1 MTANVQT
8 MGYVGATPWH
18 GLGSKLDETA
28 DVETWAKQAG
38 FDWTVESSPIF
49 YRAGSAAQRTDEHQV
64 FFRSDKP
71 EVVLGV
77 ASDQFKPAQPREF
90 LEFLYQ
96 FGQETDATV
105 HTAGILGVG
114 KKFWVLIKNNGSQ
127 EVKPGDGPTED
138 YILGA
143 SANDGS
149 MASMF
154 GPCRTRV
161 VCQNTLTMAL
171 GEELEKLRISHRS
184 RISWDS
190 VRAWLQKEKQDFG
203 LYGDLMGELAK
214 IPVDASQ
221 AIEFSHELL
230 CPDWNPNLKP
240 TRPRSFSKFLDT
252 LQHGVGQR
260 EAGRNAYGLV
270 NAVTRYVDHDKTAR
284 GQDSR
289 LNAAWFGAGAA
300 LKQQSMDLLLKSCVE
315 KWGER
320 SRLQPVLAE
329 TRYNKLLEAA

>member
-1 MTANVQT
+1 MPANINSI
-8 MGYVGATPWH
+8 GYVGETPWH
-18 GLGSKLDETA
+18 GLGNRLTKDADLD
-28 DVETWAKQAG
+28 TWIKEAG
-38 FDWTVESSPIF
+38 FNWTVESSPVF
-49 YRAGSAAQRTDEHQV
+49 YRAGDTALKTDELQV
-64 FFRSDKP
+64 FYRSDRP
-71 EVVLGV
+71 DVVLGSG
-77 ASDQFKPAQPREF
+77 SDQFNPSQPVEF
-90 LEFLYQ
+90 MEFLYQ
-96 FGQETDATV
+96 FGQETDAHV
-105 HTAGILGVG
+105 HTAGVLGVG
-114 KKFWVLIKNNGSQ
+114 KKFWVLIKNNGNR
-127 EVKPGDGPTED
+127 EIKPGDGPTED

-171 GEELEKLRISHRS
+171 GERLEKLRISHRS
-184 RISWDS
+184 RIQWDS
-190 VRAWLQKEKQDFG
+190 VRSWLKREQEDFG

-214 IPVDASQ
+214 IPIDAAQAVD
-221 AIEFSHELL
+221 FSKELMA
-230 CPDWNPNLKP
+230 PDWNPQLKP
-240 TRPRSFSKFLDT
+240 TRPRSLSKFLDT

-270 NAVTRYVDHDKTAR
+270 NAVTRYVDHDKQAR

-300 LKQQSMDLLLKSCVE
+300 LKQQSMDLLLKNCVE

-329 TRYNKLLEAA
+329 TRYGKLLEAA